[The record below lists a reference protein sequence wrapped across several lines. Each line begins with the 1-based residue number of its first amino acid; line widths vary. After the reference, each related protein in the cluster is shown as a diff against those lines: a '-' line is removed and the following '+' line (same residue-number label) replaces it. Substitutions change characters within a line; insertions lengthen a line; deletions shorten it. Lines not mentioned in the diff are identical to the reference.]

1 MNYKII
7 DFKDAFYNCLLP
19 EINDFI
25 YTFKNFTGIEIF
37 NAFSNFFEIK
47 SLHCDNIHTINLSI
61 RFYSFVEICNKLGLS
76 FEELRTKAQKYT
88 DECNLWAYFDN
99 FDTEFAKKI
108 AKTFFLHTQ
117 SEKETFDKNLYCIS
131 NNNYFSIVINK
142 SDELCQLNVFIAEY

>member
-1 MNYKII
+1 MNYKIV

-25 YTFKNFTGIEIF
+25 LFFKNFSGIEIF
-37 NAFSNFFEIK
+37 NAYSNFFEIK
-47 SLHCDNIHTINLSI
+47 QLYNDNIHTINLSI
-61 RFYSFVEICNKLGLS
+61 RFYSFIEICDKLGLNYES
-76 FEELRTKAQKYT
+76 IREKAKKES
-88 DECNLWAYFDN
+88 DNLWEYFDN
-99 FDTEFAKKI
+99 FDTYFAKKI

-131 NNNYFSIVINK
+131 NNNYFSVVLNK